1 MVVLLGVLV
10 ALMYAKHR
18 KNVGLWLCSGNILV
32 FYYRSTVLINFIPD
46 RVHANHT
53 VYF

>member
-1 MVVLLGVLV
+1 MIVLLGVLTV
-10 ALMYAKHR
+10 LMYAKHR
-18 KNVGLWLCSGNILV
+18 KNVGLRLCSGNILV
-32 FYYRSTVLINFIPD
+32 FYYRSAVLIHFIPD